1 VVKHGGVLVNSCF
14 GWKRIGS
21 GEDVAEVGIE
31 KNVKEKKKVAEMEKN
46 VTFAVEIINIKLY

>member
-1 VVKHGGVLVNSCF
+1 MVNSCF

-31 KNVKEKKKVAEMEKN
+31 KNVKKKKVAEMEKN

>member
-1 VVKHGGVLVNSCF
+1 MVKHGGVLVNSCF
-14 GWKRIGS
+14 LGGRIGS

>member
-31 KNVKEKKKVAEMEKN
+31 KKCEGKEKKSRKWKKMLPLQLK
-46 VTFAVEIINIKLY
+46 

>member
-1 VVKHGGVLVNSCF
+1 MVKHGGVLVNSCF

-31 KNVKEKKKVAEMEKN
+31 KNVNEKKKSRGNEK
-46 VTFAVEIINIKLY
+46 KMLPLQLK

>member
-1 VVKHGGVLVNSCF
+1 MVKHGGVLANSCF

-31 KNVKEKKKVAEMEKN
+31 KNVKEKKKSRGNEK
-46 VTFAVEIINIKLY
+46 KMLPLQLK

>member
-1 VVKHGGVLVNSCF
+1 MVKHGGVLVNSCF

>member
-1 VVKHGGVLVNSCF
+1 LVNSCF

-31 KNVKEKKKVAEMEKN
+31 KKCEGKEKKSRKWKKN